1 MERPMLR
8 NRLSEALKEAMKAKE
23 ARRVS
28 TLRLI
33 LAAIKDRD
41 IQARS
46 DGVTDGVPD
55 EDILAVL
62 QKMIKQRRES
72 IEHYEAGGRLELAQ
86 QEQDEIEIIQQY
98 LPKQLT
104 EAETEAAAREAIA
117 AVEAS
122 GIKDMGRV
130 MARLKERHSGEMDF
144 GKAGPVVKRLLTGG

>member
-41 IQARS
+41 IQAR
-46 DGVTDGVPD
+46 TDGGADSVSD
-55 EDILAVL
+55 EEILAVL

-86 QEQDEIEIIQQY
+86 QEQEEIAIIQQY

-104 EAETEAAAREAIA
+104 EAETEAAAREAIGELGA
-117 AVEAS
+117 A

>member
-1 MERPMLR
+1 MLR
-8 NRLSEALKEAMKAKE
+8 SRLSEALKEAMKAKD

-41 IQARS
+41 IQART

-55 EDILAVL
+55 DDILAVL

-72 IEHYEAGGRLELAQ
+72 IEHYEAGGRLELAE
-86 QEQDEIEIIQQY
+86 QEQEEIAIIQEY

-104 EAETEAAAREAIA
+104 EAETEAAAREAIE
-117 AVEAS
+117 AVGAG

-130 MARLKERHSGEMDF
+130 MAHLKERHSGEMDF

>member
-1 MERPMLR
+1 MLR
-8 NRLSEALKEAMKAKE
+8 NRLSEALKEAMKAKDP
-23 ARRVS
+23 RRVS

-41 IQARS
+41 IQAR
-46 DGVTDGVPD
+46 TDGLSEVVPD
-55 EDILAVL
+55 EEILAVL

-72 IEHYEAGGRLELAQ
+72 IEHYEAGGRMELAQ
-86 QEQDEIEIIQQY
+86 QEQDEIAIIQSY

-104 EAETEAAAREAIA
+104 EAEIEAAAREAVA
-117 AVEAS
+117 AVGAA

-130 MARLKERHSGEMDF
+130 MARLKERHAGELDF

>member
-1 MERPMLR
+1 MLR

-41 IQARS
+41 IQART
-46 DGVTDGVPD
+46 DGVADGVPD
-55 EDILAVL
+55 DDILAVL

-86 QEQDEIEIIQQY
+86 QEQEEIDIIQQY

-104 EAETEAAAREAIA
+104 EAETEAAAREAIG
-117 AVEAS
+117 AVGAG

-144 GKAGPVVKRLLTGG
+144 GKAGPVVTRLLTGG

>member
-33 LAAIKDRD
+33 LAALKDRD
-41 IQARS
+41 IQAR
-46 DGVTDGVPD
+46 TDGHSEAVPD
-55 EDILAVL
+55 EEILAVL

-86 QEQDEIEIIQQY
+86 QEQDEIAIIQQY
-98 LPKQLT
+98 LPTQLT
-104 EAETEAAAREAIA
+104 EAETEAAAREAIGALGA
-117 AVEAS
+117 A